1 MPADSGSDVFSN
13 GDHFEVLAARQR
25 VVWAAAILLYGV
37 GDTVTTFWGLS
48 TGGIAEAGPVAAP
61 LMEAH
66 GRFVLLGVKAVTFT
80 AFYLLWR
87 LVRTPGR
94 VAVPLA
100 LATVGALVT
109 AWNVAVIT
117 SA

>member
-1 MPADSGSDVFSN
+1 MPGDTGIEVPST
-13 GDHFEVLAARQR
+13 GDHFEALAARQR
-25 VVWAAAILLYGV
+25 QVWLAAVLLYGV

-48 TGGIAEAGPVAAP
+48 SGGVAEAGPVAAP

-66 GRFVLLGVKAVTFT
+66 GRIVLLGVKAVTFA

-100 LATVGALVT
+100 LTTVGALVT
-109 AWNVAVIT
+109 AWNLVVIT